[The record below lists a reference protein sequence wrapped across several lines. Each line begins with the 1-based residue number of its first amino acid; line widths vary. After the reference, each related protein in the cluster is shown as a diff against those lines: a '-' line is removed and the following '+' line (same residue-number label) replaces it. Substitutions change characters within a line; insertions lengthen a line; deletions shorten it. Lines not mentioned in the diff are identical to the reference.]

1 MKNIKILF
9 FLLMV
14 TVLVGVMSCSKESFN
29 INLTPNNA
37 TDSTVAYNVI
47 LPSAQNNTAR
57 IVARSWGWLQN
68 YLGYW
73 ARSGTYAPNAD
84 EESYQITTSFQS
96 GIWSNLYDNLYDYQ
110 TMQIGANK
118 AGATFY
124 EGIARIMKAHNFAML
139 VDIYGNVPY
148 SEALKGSQ
156 VTTPKY
162 DNGADIY
169 KDLLRQ
175 LDKAIDLIKN
185 ADESTTGPNGNILT
199 DDVMFGT
206 KLFAT
211 TDIAGMKT
219 KWIKFANTLK
229 LRLLT
234 KCMNGG
240 MEVNGTAGTTET
252 VAGGIDLTNEFLI
265 INNEGTGFMTDFNA
279 EVNPGYQSDKRN
291 PFYNLYVADDAG
303 SATSGS
309 VYYKANAYAVG
320 DGTSAN
326 PGYYGYNGDTRRTR
340 LYTTNNSGAYRGVQY
355 GLPPITENAAT
366 TLSGIGAGVTRGM
379 DKPQWILTRAES
391 YFLQAECMNRGYLSG
406 DPQTTL
412 ESGVSAS
419 FVDLG
424 RTAANATTYLTN
436 NAGYADVD
444 YTAPAQGADL
454 AVGGLFT
461 IISQKWFA
469 LNAIAPFEVWS
480 DYRRVDFSNSTNH
493 FIYGES
499 VGYDPGP
506 AISVYPSNTK
516 TEIPARLLYPQS
528 EYLYNPANVGA
539 QPPAGA
545 YPFAHVFWD
554 LH

>member
-1 MKNIKILF
+1 MKNIKFALILF
-9 FLLMV
+9 VFALLA
-14 TVLVGVMSCSKESFN
+14 GVMSCSKESFN
-29 INLTPNNA
+29 INKNPNNA
-37 TDSTVAYNVI
+37 TDSTVAYNVL
-47 LPSAQNNTAR
+47 LPSALNSTAR
-57 IVARSWGWLQN
+57 VVSRSWGWLQN

-96 GIWSNLYDNLYDYQ
+96 GIWSGLYDNLYDYQ
-110 TMQIGANK
+110 AMQIGASK

-148 SEALKGSQ
+148 SEALKGAS

-162 DNGADIY
+162 DKGLDIY

-175 LDKAIDLIKN
+175 LDLAIDQIKN
-185 ADESTTGPNGNILT
+185 ADESETGPNANVLT

-206 KLFAT
+206 KLFPT
-211 TDIAGMKT
+211 TDIHEMKT
-219 KWIKFANTLK
+219 HWIQFANTLK
-229 LRLLT
+229 LRMLT

-240 MEVNGTAGTTET
+240 LEINGTAGTDET
-252 VAGGIDLTNEFLI
+252 TVTGIDLDNEFTI
-265 INNEGTGFMTDFNA
+265 IANEGTGFMTDINA
-279 EVNPGYQSDKRN
+279 EINPGYQADKGN
-291 PFYNLYVADDAG
+291 PFYNLYVRDDAG

-309 VYYKANAYAVG
+309 VYYKANAYACG
-320 DGTSAN
+320 DGGID
-326 PGYYGYNGDTRRTR
+326 PGYYNYNGDRRRTR
-340 LYTTNNSGAYRGVQY
+340 FYTTNNSGAYRGVQY
-355 GLPPITENAAT
+355 GLPPVAENVAAS
-366 TLSGIGAGVTRGM
+366 LSGIGAGVYRGV
-379 DKPQWILTRAES
+379 DKAQWIITRAES

-406 DPQTTL
+406 DAQSTL
-412 ESGVSAS
+412 ESGISSS
-419 FVDLG
+419 FLDLG
-424 RTAANATTYLTN
+424 LTAANATSYITG
-436 NAGYADVD
+436 NAGYPDVD
-444 YTAPAQGADL
+444 YAAPALAADV
-454 AVGGLFT
+454 AEGGLFT

-480 DYRRVDFSNSTNH
+480 DYRRIDFSGSTNH

-499 VGYDPGP
+499 VGYNPGP
-506 AISVYPSNTK
+506 AMSVYPSNTK
-516 TEIPARLLYPQS
+516 TELPVRLLYPQS